1 MFTVLESINVDMGTD
16 SRETTFSQNLS
27 NRNKVCVGGRG
38 EGGRAHECVYN
49 KSGSARKNEN
59 HERVKIGC
67 NESPPFDYK
76 QDTEDPQ
83 LDISEENDF

>member
-1 MFTVLESINVDMGTD
+1 MTWGLTAGRPHFLKIFQT
-16 SRETTFSQNLS
+16 ET
-27 NRNKVCVGGRG
+27 KCVGGGRG